1 MKLKT
6 LQAVS
11 RRLDHAREQHP
22 VFADNKEQAFVVI
35 MDELNELFDAIQNES
50 WERQVDEALDVIATC
65 VRFIEGD
72 IEPCEHTTTKS
83 TLLHLNGSES

>member
-11 RRLDHAREQHP
+11 RRLDHARTQHP
-22 VFADNKEQAFVVI
+22 VFADNKEGAFDVI
-35 MDELNELFDAIQNES
+35 MDEVDELYEAIQNEVR
-50 WERQVDEALDVIATC
+50 ERQIDEALDVIATC

-72 IEPCEHTTTKS
+72 IC
-83 TLLHLNGSES
+83 GSEEI

>member
-11 RRLDHAREQHP
+11 RRLDHARTCHP
-22 VFADNKEQAFVVI
+22 VFADNKEQAFAVI
-35 MDELNELFDAIQNES
+35 MDEVDELYEAIQNES

-72 IEPCEHTTTKS
+72 IC
-83 TLLHLNGSES
+83 GSEEM

>member
-11 RRLDHAREQHP
+11 RRLDHARTCHP
-22 VFADNKEQAFVVI
+22 VFADNKEQAFAVI
-35 MDELNELFDAIQNES
+35 MDEVDELYEAIQNES

-72 IEPCEHTTTKS
+72 IC
-83 TLLHLNGSES
+83 GSEGM

>member
-11 RRLDHAREQHP
+11 RRLDHAREKHP

-72 IEPCEHTTTKS
+72 ICGNVEM
-83 TLLHLNGSES
+83 

>member
-11 RRLDHAREQHP
+11 RRLDHARTCHP
-22 VFADNKEQAFVVI
+22 VFADNKEQSFAVI
-35 MDELNELFDAIQNES
+35 MDEVDELYEAIQNES

-72 IEPCEHTTTKS
+72 ICGNAEM
-83 TLLHLNGSES
+83 

>member
-6 LQAVS
+6 IQAIS

-35 MDELNELFDAIQNES
+35 MDEVDELYEAIQNES
-50 WERQVDEALDVIATC
+50 GGRQIDEALDVIATC
-65 VRFIEGD
+65 IRFIEGD
-72 IEPCEHTTTKS
+72 IC
-83 TLLHLNGSES
+83 GSEEM

>member
-11 RRLDHAREQHP
+11 RRLDHAREKHP

-50 WERQVDEALDVIATC
+50 RDRQVDEALDVIATC

-72 IEPCEHTTTKS
+72 ICG
-83 TLLHLNGSES
+83 NGEM

>member
-50 WERQVDEALDVIATC
+50 WDRQVDEALDVIATC

-72 IEPCEHTTTKS
+72 ICGNVEM
-83 TLLHLNGSES
+83 

>member
-22 VFADNKEQAFVVI
+22 VFADTTEQAVVVI

-50 WERQVDEALDVIATC
+50 WDRQVDEALDVIATC

-72 IEPCEHTTTKS
+72 VCG
-83 TLLHLNGSES
+83 NGEM